1 MQRAIP
7 PIARRLFIAA
17 GLMTA
22 VSLLGISANHLAH
35 ASGTPAVQITPNSGK
50 WGTLTVVTGQNF
62 AAGEQVAIYK
72 ETRPFFA
79 WETNSGGS
87 FVGKPEAFMG
97 PGPLSNVFTITAI
110 GRTSG
115 LKATTTFTVTN

>member
-1 MQRAIP
+1 MKRTIQLS
-7 PIARRLFIAA
+7 RRLLIAA
-17 GLMTA
+17 GLLTA
-22 VSLLGISANHLAH
+22 ASLVGISANHLAH

-62 AAGEQVAIYK
+62 APNEQVAIYK

-79 WETNSGGS
+79 WETNASGS
-87 FVGKPEAFMG
+87 FVGKPEAFTG

>member
-1 MQRAIP
+1 MKSPFQFS
-7 PIARRLFIAA
+7 RRLLIAA
-17 GLMTA
+17 GLLTA
-22 VSLLGISANHLAH
+22 ASLVGISANHLAH
-35 ASGTPAVQITPNSGK
+35 ASGTPAVQITPSSGK

-62 AAGEQVAIYK
+62 APNEQVAIYK

-79 WETNSGGS
+79 WETNASGS
-87 FVGKPEAFMG
+87 FVGKPEAFTG

-115 LKATTTFTVTN
+115 LKATTTFTVTP

>member
-1 MQRAIP
+1 MLPRTIQH
-7 PIARRLFIAA
+7 RRYFLIA
-17 GLMTA
+17 GLMA
-22 VSLLGISANHLAH
+22 AASLTGVVAYRVAD
-35 ASGTPAVQITPNSGK
+35 ASGAPAVQITPNSGK

-62 AAGEQVAIYK
+62 APGEQVAIYK

-79 WETNSGGS
+79 WQTDAKGS
-87 FVGKPEAFMG
+87 FVGKPEAFVG

-115 LKATTTFTVTN
+115 LKATTTFTVTP